1 MIKRTLGVW
10 NDADEDDEGL
20 TTKQRSKL
28 ERRLL
33 PGVSVGR
40 KENFKAG
47 FMGEES
53 EPESSDDGEDPE
65 GAESEDDPAMP
76 QEAERDEQKMRGQ
89 FQCKLCPGKILM
101 NEKIMEQ
108 HLQSEAHLKNAR
120 RFERASKMG
129 LEAFEDECRE
139 RAEAREAADGKASKR
154 QLKKT
159 QHWEK
164 VRAKVSEKKGGD
176 TKKEQNLTA
185 DQIEA
190 RRERFQK
197 KKARRLERKG
207 ITPTE
212 KVAEKTIA
220 EMCCARQGGG
230 VPKGGPKAATKPAAD
245 GAGKAAPGGGKKVN
259 ATPDP
264 SGLNRKQRR
273 ALAAEEAASAAAAKG
288 SLPTVTKPAA
298 GSKAMVKARQAEE
311 AEAEGRG
318 KRRKKAAA

>member
-76 QEAERDEQKMRGQ
+76 QEAERDEEKMRGQ

-197 KKARRLERKG
+197 KKARRLEKKG

-212 KVAEKTIA
+212 KVAE
-220 EMCCARQGGG
+220 
-230 VPKGGPKAATKPAAD
+230 KAATKPAAD